1 MKTETKYFGE
11 VEFEKEDILRFRK
24 GLFGFE
30 DEREFLVI
38 PFSENGTLY
47 SLQSVATPQ
56 LSFVLMHPFSLDP
69 GYAPVLQAE
78 ELAELK
84 AEKSEDLYYYVLCA
98 VKKPV
103 SESTVNMKCPVAI
116 NPDTREAMQV
126 ILESRDWQMRH
137 RLSEF
142 EAKRGAA
149 SC

>member
-69 GYAPVLQAE
+69 GYAPVLQEE

-84 AEKSEDLYYYVLCA
+84 VEKSEDLFYYTMCA
-98 VKKPV
+98 MKDPI
-103 SESTVNMKCPVAI
+103 SESTVNLKCPIAI
-116 NPDTREAMQV
+116 NEGTRQAVQV
-126 ILESRDWQMRH
+126 ILENGPYFMRH
-137 RLSEF
+137 RLADFTE
-142 EAKRGAA
+142 EKGDAP
-149 SC
+149 C